1 MNINYHY
8 LIMSQKDL
16 LQNQVIEEILREK
29 SSYYVSQNKIPDY
42 WILIS
47 PNFIKDKNLDTKI
60 KNTRF
65 FENQKNKIVFNSNQN
80 KGIEFYAS
88 LVSLDKEFMNWIKLR
103 LGYFEEIESFETE
116 KSNGFYVSDG
126 ICGSYNFE
134 EKDKNKAS
142 FLLDDI
148 NFIHPDII
156 NEKLV
161 DSIKNFY

>member
-1 MNINYHY
+1 
-8 LIMSQKDL
+8 MSQKDL

-29 SSYYVSQNKIPDY
+29 SSYYISQNKTPDY

-47 PNFIKDKNLDTKI
+47 PNFIKEKNLDIKI
-60 KNTRF
+60 KSTRF
-65 FENQKNKIVFNSNQN
+65 FENQQNKIVFNSNQN
-80 KGIEFYAS
+80 RGIEFYAS

-103 LGYFEEIESFETE
+103 LGYFEEIESFEIE

-126 ICGSYNFE
+126 ICGSYSFE
-134 EKDKNKAS
+134 EKDKSENS

-156 NEKLV
+156 NEKLAYSV
-161 DSIKNFY
+161 KNFY